1 MNGKLFQCANFLDAI
16 TGDAK
21 SVRVVL
27 KSVRVV
33 LKSVRVVLKSVRVVL
48 ESVGVLRRV

>member
-1 MNGKLFQCANFLDAI
+1 MNGKLSQCANFLDAI

-33 LKSVRVVLKSVRVVL
+33 L